1 MGQSLGHDLR
11 VYKKDMDRGLQKL
24 DDTAG
29 LYLFESEPL
38 HLGISNNFVTLWFNS
53 LPMRKLILICLVYAY
68 AHTPEP
74 NACCH
79 FSHLV
84 DGIQQS
90 PSSRPLHCIK
100 LLTQSKASVV
110 VTVSYS
116 NMTDDVYVNKFEY
129 NGDQSKSINI
139 ICKTLPIG
147 FDNANIY
154 KAEIEQVE
162 SNDDVWQSKGVLLQE
177 SPSGF

>member
-1 MGQSLGHDLR
+1 
-11 VYKKDMDRGLQKL
+11 
-24 DDTAG
+24 
-29 LYLFESEPL
+29 
-38 HLGISNNFVTLWFNS
+38 
-53 LPMRKLILICLVYAY
+53 MRKLILICLVYAY

-84 DGIQQS
+84 DGIQQP

-100 LLTQSKASVV
+100 LLTQSKGSVV

-154 KAEIEQVE
+154 QAEIEQVE
-162 SNDDVWQSKGVLLQE
+162 STDDVWQSIGVLLQE